1 MNIEKELE
9 KFHFREPPPFLRE
22 EIQKAAREKSHRGRR
37 SYFWRGATAAA
48 VLLVA
53 VTAVGNRLDRQW
65 TSALVNSVEPY
76 PATTYAAEPST
87 NFRHSGG
94 FTLEWSDGHLAILLA
109 GEPNH
114 ETNRS
119 KENGS

>member
-22 EIQKAAREKSHRGRR
+22 EIQKAAREKSYQHRR
-37 SYFWRGATAAA
+37 SFFWRGAAAAA

-65 TSALVNSVEPY
+65 TSALVNSVEPH
-76 PATTYAAEPST
+76 PATTYAAEPSPA
-87 NFRHSGG
+87 FRHSGG
-94 FTLEWSDGHLAILLA
+94 FILDWSDRRLAILLA
-109 GEPNH
+109 GDPNH